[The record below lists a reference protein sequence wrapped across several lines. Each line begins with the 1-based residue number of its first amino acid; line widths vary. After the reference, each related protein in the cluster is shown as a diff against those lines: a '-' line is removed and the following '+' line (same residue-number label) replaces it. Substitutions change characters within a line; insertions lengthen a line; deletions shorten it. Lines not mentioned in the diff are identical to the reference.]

1 MQFLVVSGRRT
12 EMFSKDE
19 IADKLK
25 LETQMAKTLY
35 REGFI
40 RQIWH
45 RGDEHGAVLLIEA
58 DDRPALDAGL
68 ARLPMYQA
76 GMVVAVQI
84 VPLDPYRGFGPH

>member
-1 MQFLVVSGRRT
+1 MQYLVVSGRRT
-12 EMFSKDE
+12 DKFSEAE
-19 IADKLK
+19 ISDKLV
-25 LETQMAKTLY
+25 LETRMAKTLY
-35 REGFI
+35 CEGFI

-58 DDRPALDAGL
+58 DDRPALDSGL

-76 GMVVAVQI
+76 GMVVAEQI